1 MRERADRPAPTDQP
15 GRGARLVREMGSA
28 WGVGRLLVVGG
39 VCGLAWACGL
49 RGFMAQVAGNDSAV
63 SWSGTFGW
71 ILLPGTAVGVLLGWS
86 EWLRRTGRRRRSWLA
101 CSPLLLAAVLLPGLA
116 DPAHFLADGIGGGA
130 LAVPVFGMAGGYAI
144 AGPGRW
150 KRLACTVVALL
161 PIPGWLIATLTQ
173 DPAVGPREAWVA
185 VYFWSLL
192 AVLYFA
198 AAIPFRRA
206 SCR

>member
-1 MRERADRPAPTDQP
+1 MRDRSPRPAPANPP
-15 GRGARLVREMGSA
+15 GRVASTQTPDP
-28 WGVGRLLVVGG
+28 GRAPDLGWLLVVGG

-49 RGFMAQVAGNDSAV
+49 RGFMAQVAGSESAV

-86 EWLRRTGRRRRSWLA
+86 EWLRRTVRRRRRWLT

-144 AGPGRW
+144 AGTKGW
-150 KRLACTVVALL
+150 KRIACTVVALV

-173 DPAVGPREAWVA
+173 DAAVGPRAVWVA

-192 AVLYFA
+192 GVLSFA

-206 SCR
+206 